1 MFFNSDKTNIR
12 RILGI
17 LLELLQRT
25 MSLSMATRPKA
36 GTFASH
42 RSGCFEFST
51 FVLCATV
58 LLVHITG
65 YPPYQADGIR
75 WLGIYRL
82 PRSADHPPDTTAD
95 RFTSAE
101 CHTASTELGL
111 RRRQT
116 RFCNHPRFGY
126 AMLAVLRAAHA
137 VGYHCPKAFADRRWN
152 CTSIHRLPD
161 VSPELKR
168 GTREQAL
175 VHAFSSAALLFE
187 IGRYCA
193 LNKIRSCSCG
203 DENNAYPV
211 IDYPSEP
218 GALIY
223 EGGSEDGGQSASGAG
238 NGQAVSMTDGQPTV
252 SRFYW
257 AGCSDNLQVAREYAS
272 AFLGFPNIRVV
283 DLPPAETP
291 SGKSES
297 NEDRLKRVRR
307 SFEPLDF
314 EDADGDGEEEEEEG
328 TVDTG
333 DSPTQSQVRT
343 HHTIRMRRH
352 LPYEWQ
358 YPYADDSTSQQST
371 PTNEHQQYQ
380 TYLYRPP
387 VRQPNLSPSPI
398 SYLNGRWPRRLKQ
411 RGRRARSQII
421 RIMDRHNYLTGV
433 VLMEA
438 NHRLNCKCHGV
449 SGSCAQRVCF
459 RQLRRIDDAV
469 MQKALK
475 ARYLA
480 AKHVSVG
487 ANKQLIAKT
496 LTGSGFVDEVVKASE
511 LVFSEHSPDYCNKEP
526 HRGSV
531 GTHGRLCTLQ
541 DAGTANCLNMCCGR
555 GYKNVTTLEIADCNC
570 RMGEGFKVKCD
581 ECRREKVTQRCL

>member
-1 MFFNSDKTNIR
+1 MYKLVVYADQISLVNSCDT
-12 RILGI
+12 
-17 LLELLQRT
+17 
-25 MSLSMATRPKA
+25 
-36 GTFASH
+36 
-42 RSGCFEFST
+42 
-51 FVLCATV
+51 TV
-58 LLVHITG
+58 LGTTHVHANF
-65 YPPYQADGIR
+65 PSHMFR
-75 WLGIYRL
+75 GIYRL

-218 GALIY
+218 GWFLHTVSPMLIPGALIY
-223 EGGSEDGGQSASGAG
+223 EGGSEDSGQSAAGAV
-238 NGQAVSMTDGQPTV
+238 NGQSVSMTDGQPTV

-291 SGKSES
+291 SGRSES
-297 NEDRLKRVRR
+297 TEDRIKRVRR
-307 SFEPLDF
+307 SFETLDF
-314 EDADGDGEEEEEEG
+314 EDADGDGEEEEEEEG
-328 TVDTG
+328 TMASE
-333 DSPTQSQVRT
+333 DSLTPSQIGT
-343 HHTIRMRRH
+343 HHAIRMRRH

-358 YPYADDSTSQQST
+358 YPYADESTSQQST
-371 PTNEHQQYQ
+371 PTNEHQQYR

-387 VRQPNLSPSPI
+387 VRQPNMPPSPM

-433 VLMEA
+433 V
-438 NHRLNCKCHGV
+438 
-449 SGSCAQRVCF
+449 
-459 RQLRRIDDAV
+459 
-469 MQKALK
+469 
-475 ARYLA
+475 
-480 AKHVSVG
+480 
-487 ANKQLIAKT
+487 
-496 LTGSGFVDEVVKASE
+496 
-511 LVFSEHSPDYCNKEP
+511 
-526 HRGSV
+526 
-531 GTHGRLCTLQ
+531 
-541 DAGTANCLNMCCGR
+541 
-555 GYKNVTTLEIADCNC
+555 
-570 RMGEGFKVKCD
+570 
-581 ECRREKVTQRCL
+581 